1 VTLKWRVRFIWPN
14 GRVSYAPRPG
24 SGGPPAQAQPRA
36 DAGAKRRP
44 EFIVRIRDVAG
55 IYLRAP
61 GHALVRRE
69 GGVRRD
75 AVTAGGS
82 PSQTVLASSPAKLP
96 TCNFTPT
103 RTTGRGQAFHN

>member
-1 VTLKWRVRFIWPN
+1 MTLKWRARFIWPN

-24 SGGPPAQAQPRA
+24 SGGPRLKPNLA

-61 GHALVRRE
+61 GHALVLRE
-69 GGVRRD
+69 GGSD
-75 AVTAGGS
+75 G
-82 PSQTVLASSPAKLP
+82 
-96 TCNFTPT
+96 T
-103 RTTGRGQAFHN
+103 R